1 MPYIPQDRRADVLAE
16 LREHGTH
23 WSPANAGDLNYV
35 ITCFIDNFIFENGCR
50 YGHLNEMMGA
60 LECCKLELYRR
71 LVGPYEDEVI
81 EANGDAYV
89 VVPTRESEY

>member
-35 ITCFIDNFIFENGCR
+35 ITC
-50 YGHLNEMMGA
+50 NEMMGA

-71 LVGPYEDEVI
+71 LVGPYEDEVL

>member
-1 MPYIPQDRRADVLAE
+1 
-16 LREHGTH
+16 
-23 WSPANAGDLNYV
+23 
-35 ITCFIDNFIFENGCR
+35 
-50 YGHLNEMMGA
+50 MMGA

-71 LVGPYEDEVI
+71 LVGPYEDEVL